1 MCGYDTTDF
10 ARQPWSIETLL
21 NDPLVG
27 MVMHADGATKE
38 DLLTALKIA
47 YRANSRVSN
56 WSSDGFCCTLVLPV
70 QSGRNRGMTRR
81 RRAPEVRQ
89 DQAFKGRQFTAEV
102 ILGAVRWYLMFP
114 VSCHV
119 RFQEEVSLTETSS
132 PA

>member
-27 MVMHADGATKE
+27 MVMHADGVTKE

-56 WSSDGFCCTLVLPV
+56 WSSDASQSALRRGCCC
-70 QSGRNRGMTRR
+70 SRCR
-81 RRAPEVRQ
+81 
-89 DQAFKGRQFTAEV
+89 
-102 ILGAVRWYLMFP
+102 
-114 VSCHV
+114 
-119 RFQEEVSLTETSS
+119 
-132 PA
+132 